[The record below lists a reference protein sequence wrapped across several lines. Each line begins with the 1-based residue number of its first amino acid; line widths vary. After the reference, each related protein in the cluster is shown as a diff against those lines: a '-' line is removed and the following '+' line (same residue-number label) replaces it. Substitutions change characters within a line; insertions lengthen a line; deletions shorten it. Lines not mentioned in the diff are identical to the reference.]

1 MSRSRRGK
9 KAGEDAERLLQEA
22 FGVSEDQL
30 LKDFILAQTEV
41 KDSDIPPGSE
51 DGFERLMA
59 KLEAEVG
66 TSPESEKE
74 SSSENIVKLHEEAR
88 KPRRLKSIVK
98 VSVAAAAIAVMVVA
112 MGISAGAK
120 REYRYVVREEG
131 SIKNKI
137 SLNNVDTLVI
147 DDELEQAYT
156 EIVEKTNIQPLKLAY
171 IPNNMNFVKAD
182 VGKTWAT
189 IYFEYNQHWIKVF
202 QRVGNVGNSVN
213 IMSDRKKQEYV
224 YNDLLTQKIYIDE
237 AKTEKGKKEYSSY
250 IVKNNMYYQ
259 ISGVMSKR
267 EFEKIVENLF
277 LEKY

>member
-1 MSRSRRGK
+1 M
-9 KAGEDAERLLQEA
+9 
-22 FGVSEDQL
+22 
-30 LKDFILAQTEV
+30 
-41 KDSDIPPGSE
+41 
-51 DGFERLMA
+51 
-59 KLEAEVG
+59 
-66 TSPESEKE
+66 
-74 SSSENIVKLHEEAR
+74 
-88 KPRRLKSIVK
+88 
-98 VSVAAAAIAVMVVA
+98 
-112 MGISAGAK
+112 
-120 REYRYVVREEG
+120 VREEG